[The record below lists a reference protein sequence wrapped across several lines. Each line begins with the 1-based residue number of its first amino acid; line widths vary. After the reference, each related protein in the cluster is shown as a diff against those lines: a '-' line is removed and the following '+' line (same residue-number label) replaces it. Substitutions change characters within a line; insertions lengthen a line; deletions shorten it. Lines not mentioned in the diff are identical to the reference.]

1 MSRGRAPAV
10 LALLAAAIALG
21 LAGLVP
27 PATALLAMVLV
38 LVVGFVL
45 PRRAARLLAD
55 PTRRSVLAFALLAAL
70 VGVSALS
77 GADALGGGVFGAP
90 GFAGGLGAAA
100 RELALPSSVPVG
112 LLATL
117 TAGSLVAVGL
127 ELTDRRGIQS
137 ALVLSVSVLGLASV
151 AAPGQR
157 LIVSFAL
164 GWPAA
169 LLALAQ
175 VSSAPGP
182 PDEPVMRRISPSS
195 APVTRWEVMPVVVA
209 LSSAGAVLGVLVLSG
224 VSTLAVRNGGWDG
237 SASGGGGFASRAA
250 SDYLGGDMDLSARGT
265 LDDDPLVRVP
275 AASPR
280 LWRAGTL
287 DLYDGRRWQ
296 ASEPVGGLPQV
307 VMRAPGVLALSP
319 PPAPG
324 PSAAFEVRPLRR
336 GAAQVLAPGPVVTV
350 SSSGLGGA
358 VPGLVAAGDRLLL
371 TGPAPAAYVVR
382 SQPRPDVSTMVP
394 SSSSSASSAS
404 SASDPRYLAL
414 PAELPRRVR
423 ELGRQLAGSAP
434 SRKAAVLAV
443 EAELGRRM
451 SYELNSPVPPPG
463 VDAVDDVLFTSHAGF
478 CEQFASAEVVLLRSA
493 GIPAR
498 MAVGFSAAAAADGDW
513 VSLRRSDAHA
523 WVEVWFPGA
532 GWVNSDPTPAA
543 TAGHSWWDRAWTS
556 VSTTTRAWFLGA
568 LGFLRGHA
576 IGLALVAAVAV
587 AGGLVVVPLVRSGRR
602 GASRSRV
609 DAELAAAYARL
620 EADLATAGRARA
632 PAESLAML
640 AARLPDDLREPLTVL
655 ERALYAPS
663 PPTRE
668 EARRAAAMLD
678 GH

>member
-1 MSRGRAPAV
+1 MSRGRTPA
-10 LALLAAAIALG
+10 LFALLAAAIALG

-27 PATALLAMVLV
+27 PATALLTMVLV

-45 PRRAARLLAD
+45 PRRAAGVVTD
-55 PTRRSVLAFALLAAL
+55 PTRRSLLAFVLLAVL

-77 GADALGGGVFGAP
+77 GADALGGGVFGAS

-117 TAGSLVAVGL
+117 TSGSLVAVGL

-157 LIVSFAL
+157 LIVPFAL

-175 VSSAPGP
+175 LSSAPGP
-182 PDEPVMRRISPSS
+182 VGEPAMRRLSSRS

-224 VSTLAVRNGGWDG
+224 VTTLGVRNSGWDG
-237 SASGGGGFASRAA
+237 SSSGGGFSSRAA
-250 SDYLGGDMDLSARGT
+250 SDYLGGDMDLSARGP
-265 LDDDPLVRVP
+265 LDDDPLVKVP
-275 AASPR
+275 ASSPR

-296 ASEPVGGLPQV
+296 ASEPTGGLPTV
-307 VMRAPGVLALSP
+307 VTERPGVLAVS
-319 PPAPG
+319 PAPAAG
-324 PSAAFEVRPLRR
+324 PSAAYEVRPLRR

-350 SSSGLGGA
+350 SSPALTGGVA
-358 VPGLVAAGDRLLL
+358 AAGDRLLL
-371 TGPAPAAYVVR
+371 TGLAPSAYVVR
-382 SQPRPDVSTMVP
+382 SQPLPDVASVVP
-394 SSSSSASSAS
+394 SPSST

-423 ELGRQLAGSAP
+423 DLGQRLVGSAP
-434 SRKAAVLAV
+434 SRAAAVVAV
-443 EAELGRRM
+443 EQELGRRM
-451 SYELNSPVPPPG
+451 SYQLDSPVPPDG
-463 VDAVDDVLFTSHAGF
+463 ADAVDDVLFTSHAGF
-478 CEQFASAEVVLLRSA
+478 CEQFASAEVVLLRAA

-523 WVEVWFPGA
+523 WVEVWIPGR

-543 TAGHSWWDRAWTS
+543 TAGDSWWDRAWTS
-556 VSTTTRAWFLGA
+556 LSATTRAWFLGT
-568 LGFLRGHA
+568 LGFLGGHW
-576 IGLALVAAVAV
+576 IGLSLVAGVVV
-587 AGGLVVVPLVRSGRR
+587 AGGLLVVPLVRAGRSG
-602 GASRSRV
+602 SPRSRV
-609 DAELAAAYARL
+609 DPELAAAYARL
-620 EADLATAGRARA
+620 EADLATVGEARA

-640 AARLPDDLREPLTVL
+640 ASRLPGDLREPLAVL

-668 EARRAAAMLD
+668 EARWAAAMLD